1 MSDKLATHISEVAWY
16 PPSRMAKGRE
26 PAVNGLTPGDPAPR
40 TTAWLD
46 ELLDGGVAIPA
57 RRAGKG
63 KALSILITGPSGS
76 GKSTLALE
84 LAYRWSCLAGTEL
97 PAHVREITGGQPLQ
111 ILYATREA
119 TAEEMIQNAAS
130 YQWKDFPARAK
141 AIQSLSAL
149 KAGRVNIISVEDL
162 VEAGAGGQN
171 GQDHSGPDGN
181 WPGNIRAAIQKQA
194 DEFGRQGGGEAGQP
208 PERPPDVLLIDSVNF
223 MPEAPDRG
231 RFYQQY
237 TQLLGAGPLMIIFV
251 LGATPRQPE
260 VDFWESAGDMIIR
273 LDQSEPAGNRCP
285 RTRNVEIVKARF
297 QTHARGKHQLNIH
310 PGCKE
315 SRPGEGANPLAGHPA
330 AEGMR
335 SRAYRTEGGIFII
348 PSAHFLMAHLQQSPP
363 AGEAAAPPLYYN
375 PKTPNLK
382 RLIGQG
388 FPPGQCTAMIGERGG
403 HKSHL
408 GYVELLYRLV
418 CAHDCRARA
427 TRPEIPAK
435 ASMDGNA
442 LKLATESRG
451 APPRPGLAISSP
463 LLATVG
469 LKIAS
474 AVPAGVARLP
484 EPELAPVPPKPLVR
498 APGPARRNS
507 EKALVVSLRDDAA
520 TTRRTMAKILDK
532 WREFNSDVPT
542 LAALEEKR
550 LLEIIYFQPGYIT
563 PDEFYHRVLLGINR
577 LKHADDSQPGITLLF
592 NSLDQLAARF
602 PLCASEPVFIPGI
615 LQLLAAEQVSS
626 FFVATREEGRPDYY
640 GLGSMAEV
648 ILEFEYR
655 DFPRE
660 EVRLHLTA
668 VLPGNQA
675 IHNNDSTKLK
685 NLSSRQAVVVTLRR
699 FAGGLAAGEAGI
711 LELLPDEAS
720 RKELELGH
728 NYAAEDLIFIPRN
741 PMQKGDFGFDARL
754 GERPAMVL
762 AP

>member
-1 MSDKLATHISEVAWY
+1 MSDKLATHISEVDWY
-16 PPSRMAKGRE
+16 PPTRAARGRE
-26 PAVNGLTPGDPAPR
+26 PAVNGLTSGDSAPK

-46 ELLDGGVAIPA
+46 ELLEGGLAIPV
-57 RRAGKG
+57 RTAGKG
-63 KALSILITGPSGS
+63 KALSIIITGPSGT

-84 LAYRWSCLAGTEL
+84 LAYRWSRQAGTEL
-97 PAHVREITGGQPLQ
+97 PPHVQEITGGQPLQ

-119 TAEEMIQNAAS
+119 TPEEMIQNAAS

-149 KAGRVNIISVEDL
+149 KAGRVNIISLEDL
-162 VEAGAGGQN
+162 HQAGAERQN
-171 GQDHSGPDGN
+171 DQDRSGPEQN
-181 WPGNIRAAIQKQA
+181 WLGNIRAAIQKQA
-194 DEFGRQGGGEAGQP
+194 DEFARQGPGESGQP
-208 PERPPDVLLIDSVNF
+208 PERPPDVLMIDSVNF
-223 MPEAPDRG
+223 MPEEHNRG

-237 TQLLGAGPLMIIFV
+237 SQLLGSSPLIIIFV
-251 LGATPRQPE
+251 LGGSPHHPTAE
-260 VDFWESAGDMIIR
+260 FWESAGDMIIR

-285 RTRNVEIVKARF
+285 RTRHLEIVKARF
-297 QTHARGKHQLNIH
+297 QAHARGKHQLKIH
-310 PGCKE
+310 PGFKE
-315 SRPGEGANPLAGHPA
+315 SWPGEGANPLECHQR
-330 AEGMR
+330 AEWMR

-348 PSAHFLMAHLQQSPP
+348 PSTHFLMAHLQHLAP
-363 AGEAAAPPLYYN
+363 AAAPPLYYK

-382 RLIGQG
+382 KLIGQG
-388 FPPGQCTAMIGERGG
+388 FPLGRCTAMIGERGG

-418 CAHDCRARA
+418 CAGDCQTRA
-427 TRPEIPAK
+427 TGPENLVN
-435 ASMDGNA
+435 ASPDGRG
-442 LKLATESRG
+442 LKLSPEPLL
-451 APPRPGLAISSP
+451 APLRPGLTIPS
-463 LLATVG
+463 LLATAAA
-469 LKIAS
+469 LKTAS
-474 AVPAGVARLP
+474 AFPPGPTRLP
-484 EPELAPVPPKPLVR
+484 EPALVLPKPPVK
-498 APGPARRNS
+498 APSLGRKHS
-507 EKALVVSLRDDAA
+507 EKALVVSLRDDEA

-563 PDEFYHRVLLGINR
+563 PDEFYHRVLLSINR

-615 LQLLAAEQVSS
+615 LQLLAAEQVTS
-626 FFVATREEGRPDYY
+626 FFVAAREEGRPDYY

-675 IHNNDSTKLK
+675 IHNSDTTKWK

-699 FAGGLAAGEAGI
+699 FAGGQSAGEAGI
-711 LELLPDEAS
+711 LELLPDEAA

-754 GERPAMVL
+754 VERPAVVL
-762 AP
+762 TP